1 MWQYNYTPDELYHWG
16 IPGMKWGKRKAKPYN
31 TKEERKRF
39 RSDRNEMA
47 EAIKKKALVA
57 DIQYKDGKVVGYS
70 NMKKKTDYMTSVLTK
85 EKGKNYADA
94 VMKSAKSK
102 IRGQKITAGVVT
114 ATAAIGATF
123 LGAVSAYRKS

>member
-1 MWQYNYTPDELYHWG
+1 MWQYNYTPDELCHFG
-16 IPGMKWGKRKAKPYN
+16 VAGMKWGKRKAKPYS

-39 RSDRNEMA
+39 RADRNEMA

-57 DIQYKDGKVVGYS
+57 DIEYKDGKIVGYS
-70 NMKKKTDYMTSVLTK
+70 NMKKKTDYMNATLTK
-85 EKGKNYADA
+85 EKGKSYADA

-114 ATAAIGATF
+114 ATAAIGMTF
-123 LGAVSAYRKS
+123 LGAVSAYKKS